1 MSGEIQT
8 SLNLFPCDTEFF
20 HQSINGHVLKVAGTS
35 HNSPVSKHPEFVPL
49 IEAQPSDLKKAWK
62 SLVLLV
68 QVAGLFGTGCLIWF
82 ASVVPRLHYQ
92 PLGAIVMHALKYAC
106 LACVSSMAIM
116 LGLQLAI
123 ARSARLDA
131 LRVALRTART
141 AVWFAPATILL
152 LHLSPAAL
160 GAALALVVSTTRLL
174 YCQWQEAHRAANPSI
189 SVGPAQ
195 FGLGD
200 LLARPLLLW
209 ELGPALTVSLSVQ
222 MSVVAVLMGYL
233 LLAAA
238 LICLSAAMLTLLSLN
253 AGIYQAGRP
262 DSLPR
267 SVLGIVLTVIL
278 AAGLTVGGLSPG
290 FGLGSG
296 SEGNFALQSRPG
308 LLASARALARRLSK
322 PEDSSGPNSVLTK
335 VYLPPEDTVEI
346 TDRNFPGV
354 ILWPEIKEKYTVL
367 VAPLP
372 SWTITPLTPAPKTP
386 FTIPFSGQYWMFKAP
401 YVRPP
406 EGSYFKRE
414 NPRDLSFV
422 TTDHR
427 PMSMEARQ
435 KLDHKIDL
443 RCCQG
448 IQIAISNADRYPG
461 TIALEL
467 VLIDSAGQV
476 NLGRREVLTK
486 PARAP
491 WHVPSPALEIL
502 DFPIPA
508 SAGIREFDQIR
519 VVFDRSAIRGERSAR
534 ISIERF
540 ILVPRAA

>member
-1 MSGEIQT
+1 M
-8 SLNLFPCDTEFF
+8 
-20 HQSINGHVLKVAGTS
+20 
-35 HNSPVSKHPEFVPL
+35 PVFETDSSNRKR
-49 IEAQPSDLKKAWK
+49 AWK
-62 SLVLLV
+62 GLVLLA
-68 QVAGLFGTGCLIWF
+68 QVAGLLGTACLIWF
-82 ASVVPRLHYQ
+82 SSVVPRLQYQ
-92 PLGAIVMHALKYAC
+92 PLGAIVMHALKYAG

-123 ARSARLDA
+123 GRSTRFDA
-131 LRVALRTART
+131 LRIALRTART

-152 LHLSPAAL
+152 LQLSPAAL
-160 GAALALVVSTTRLL
+160 GAALALVISTTRLL
-174 YCQWQEAHRAANPSI
+174 YCQWQEARGDLNPST
-189 SVGPAQ
+189 SVGHAQ
-195 FGLGD
+195 FGIGD
-200 LLARPLLLW
+200 LLARPLLLR
-209 ELGPALTVSLSVQ
+209 EIGPALTVSLSVQ
-222 MSVVAVLMGYL
+222 MSVVAMLMGYL

-238 LICLSAAMLTLLSLN
+238 LVCLSAAMLTLLSLT
-253 AGIYQAGRP
+253 AGIYEAGRP

-267 SVLGIVLTVIL
+267 AVLGVLLTVIL
-278 AAGLTVGGLSPG
+278 AAGLTVGGLSLG

-296 SEGNFALQSRPG
+296 SEGDFALQARPG
-308 LLASARALARRLSK
+308 VLTSARALSRKLSK
-322 PEDSSGPNSVLTK
+322 REEGSGPNGVVTK
-335 VYLPPEDTVEI
+335 VYLPPEDTVEV

-372 SWTITPLTPAPKTP
+372 SWTITPLTPVPKTP
-386 FTIPFSGQYWMFKAP
+386 FTIPFSGQYWMFKP
-401 YVRPP
+401 PNVRPP

-443 RCCQG
+443 RCCRG

-467 VLIDSAGQV
+467 VLIDSVGQV
-476 NLGRREVLTK
+476 NLGRRDVLTR
-486 PARAP
+486 PARVP
-491 WHVPSPALEIL
+491 WQASSPVLEIL

-508 SAGIREFDQIR
+508 SAGIREFDQIK
-519 VVFDRSAIRGERSAR
+519 VVFDRASPRVERSAR

-540 ILVPRAA
+540 ILVPRSA